1 MANHSSSPKK
11 VMSYDLCVFV
21 VGFMFV
27 FVCYDC
33 GVLRLCAFLF
43 AFVFV
48 LLGVVC
54 VCVGVFVVVCMC
66 VFVCK
71 VWAGIG
77 HFTRTTAHEHVT
89 LARNLTFELHHQTL
103 VMML

>member
-1 MANHSSSPKK
+1 MSGKPLFFSEK
-11 VMSYDLCVFV
+11 VLSYDLCVVV

-66 VFVCK
+66 VCSCVRCGLES
-71 VWAGIG
+71 GISQELR
-77 HFTRTTAHEHVT
+77 HMNTY
-89 LARNLTFELHHQTL
+89 NLTFELHHQAL

>member
-1 MANHSSSPKK
+1 MI
-11 VMSYDLCVFV
+11 CVFV

-54 VCVGVFVVVCMC
+54 VCVGVFVVVCRC

-77 HFTRTTAHEHVT
+77 HFT
-89 LARNLTFELHHQTL
+89 
-103 VMML
+103 